1 MNGDRFLLDT
11 NAIVALLD
19 GNSTINSL
27 IIGADWVGISIISVI
42 EYISFSNLSTDDLTL
57 MNSFLKRVEVID
69 LTIDNL
75 EILLD
80 TSKLRILY
88 KLKLPDAIIAA
99 TSMANNAGLIT
110 ADKGFNKVKELKVFS
125 F

>member
-27 IIGADWVGISIISVI
+27 IIGSDWVGISIISVI
-42 EYISFSNLSTDDLTL
+42 EYISFSNLSTEDLTL
-57 MNSFLKRVEVID
+57 LNSFLKRVEVID
-69 LTIDNL
+69 LSIDNL

-80 TSKLRILY
+80 TSKIRVLY

-99 TSMANNAGLIT
+99 TSMANKAGLIT
-110 ADKGFNKVKELKVFS
+110 ADKGFNKVKELKVVS

>member
-19 GNSTINSL
+19 GNGTINSL
-27 IIGADWVGISIISVI
+27 IIGSDWVGISIISVI

-57 MNSFLKRVEVID
+57 LNSFLKRVEVID
-69 LTIDNL
+69 LSIDNL

-80 TSKLRILY
+80 TSKIRVLY
-88 KLKLPDAIIAA
+88 NLKLPDAIIAA
-99 TSMANNAGLIT
+99 TSMANKAGLIT
-110 ADKGFNKVKELKVFS
+110 ADKGFNKVKELKVVS

>member
-1 MNGDRFLLDT
+1 
-11 NAIVALLD
+11 
-19 GNSTINSL
+19 
-27 IIGADWVGISIISVI
+27 
-42 EYISFSNLSTDDLTL
+42 

-69 LTIDNL
+69 LSIDNL

-80 TSKLRILY
+80 TSNIRVLY

-99 TSMANNAGLIT
+99 TSMANKAGLIT
-110 ADKGFNKVKELKVFS
+110 ADKGFNKVKELKVVS